1 MSSTLFLSFHTT
13 EMTVFGLCNLCI
25 LLLFFEQKG
34 GRDIIMAFI
43 EAGKLK
49 RKSTALHLVQ

>member
-25 LLLFFEQKG
+25 LLLFFEEE